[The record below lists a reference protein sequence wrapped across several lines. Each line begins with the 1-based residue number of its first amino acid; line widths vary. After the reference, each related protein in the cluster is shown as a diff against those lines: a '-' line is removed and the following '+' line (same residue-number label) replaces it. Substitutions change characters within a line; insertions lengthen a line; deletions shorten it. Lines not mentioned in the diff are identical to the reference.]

1 MSIQGVKMKRM
12 IQFYRN
18 RCKQDR
24 HKQLVDEYW
33 MIKDMDVPEIM
44 ERYHISLQWASILRI
59 RAGGESKRKV
69 KRVYTDDELTIILGQ
84 MFREVEDA

>member
-1 MSIQGVKMKRM
+1 MKRM

-24 HKQLVDEYW
+24 HKQLVDDYW

-44 ERYHISLQWASILRI
+44 EKYHISLQWASILRI
-59 RAGGESKRKV
+59 RAGGESKR
-69 KRVYTDDELTIILGQ
+69 RATRIYTDDELTIILGQ
-84 MFREVEDA
+84 MFREVEAA